1 MWVQQWVGKGQRTGI
16 KSKIITCQGSNI
28 SLLIMCKELSKDAA
42 RPPTVSDYPLA
53 GMKRQSGPKF
63 NALRSELQAVDDEGL
78 QPATILQ
85 TVTSPRTH
93 LARVAIPP
101 SPEPLPLG
109 SDPMV
114 DQAIIVLIGTKRMFG
129 RCTASAIASASR

>member
-1 MWVQQWVGKGQRTGI
+1 M
-16 KSKIITCQGSNI
+16 
-28 SLLIMCKELSKDAA
+28 
-42 RPPTVSDYPLA
+42 
-53 GMKRQSGPKF
+53 SG
-63 NALRSELQAVDDEGL
+63 
-78 QPATILQ
+78 ATLQ

-114 DQAIIVLIGTKRMFG
+114 DQATVRLDRHKAHVRPLHCFGNSFGIKVVVLVGLQKWLYELCRHKAG
-129 RCTASAIASASR
+129 HRAPVPSAPHQESARRSTLPCLVW